1 MLQDLLWVAFSNI
14 CAFYNLYHLSDL
26 LGVEKEDKDF
36 IFELYLPLLQERIG
50 HIQLSVLEKA
60 ELTENT
66 IGSVIKLLYAF
77 LWQEHVIDFG
87 GICTCT
93 KIAKSMDHFQG

>member
-1 MLQDLLWVAFSNI
+1 M
-14 CAFYNLYHLSDL
+14 
-26 LGVEKEDKDF
+26 EEEDKAF
-36 IFELYLPLLQERIG
+36 IFDLYLPLLQEKIG

-77 LWQEHVIDFG
+77 VWQEKVIDFG
-87 GICTCT
+87 GI
-93 KIAKSMDHFQG
+93 KYFYISLQIV